1 MNIYAYSLP
10 CFKGLLKI
18 GQTKRDV
25 HKRIKE
31 QLSVFPEKN
40 YTLEF
45 SANIENISDKMI
57 HFQLGLNGIE
67 NTSGEWFKCSVDDLK
82 YAIKQLMENNIC
94 IQYSQSEDANDN
106 ILPCR
111 KAVYEKTED
120 KIIEDK
126 IIEERNRDIDI
137 MLESKIITLNRE
149 HFSRHPR
156 HTRTEYEVK
165 LGILS
170 TLPIGAVYYYYHCD
184 YDNYEYIYDY
194 AEYIASKYYNALP
207 NKDDMH
213 ILVDFIYLALR
224 YLEDSCLTPYN
235 NVCPDIWCSKYAF
248 EKSLSIASQYSLLG
262 FSL

>member
-111 KAVYEKTED
+111 KAVYGKT
-120 KIIEDK
+120 EDK

-137 MLESKIITLNRE
+137 MLEDKIINLNKE
-149 HFSRHPR
+149 YSSRHPR
-156 HTRTEYEVK
+156 HTRAEYEVK

-170 TLPIGAVYYYYHCD
+170 TLPIGVVYYYYHRD
-184 YDNYEYIYDY
+184 YENYDY
-194 AEYIASKYYNALP
+194 LYDFSEYIADKYRVSLP
-207 NKDDMH
+207 NKDDMY

-235 NVCPDIWCSKYAF
+235 DICPDIWCSKYAF
-248 EKSLSIASQYSLLG
+248 KKSLSIASMYASLQIYL
-262 FSL
+262 